1 MKECVVCHAVLTA
14 AEVDAQGL
22 CVGCYDKSVESGG
35 HESIRKYDR
44 EYYAANRENMLES
57 KRKAKRKYYL
67 ANREKILVYQ
77 RAYKRANRERLQE
90 YRREYYLAAREKLL
104 GDR

>member
-22 CVGCYDKSVESGG
+22 CVGCYDKSVESG
-35 HESIRKYDR
+35 D
-44 EYYAANRENMLES
+44 RENMLES
-57 KRKAKRKYYL
+57 KRKAMRKYYL